1 MPKIWLFVQKGTEKV
16 LFIKKDAIKKRRDT
30 MNGGVPPFLSG
41 FFERFSVPRRIY
53 SDWLCMRFLPFTAD
67 FLIVFSSPY
76 FHIAIFPENR
86 APLAFP

>member
-1 MPKIWLFVQKGTEKV
+1 MVV
-16 LFIKKDAIKKRRDT
+16 SRR
-30 MNGGVPPFLSG
+30 FFRAFSSG
-41 FFERFSVPRRIY
+41 FPFRGGFILIGFACVF
-53 SDWLCMRFLPFTAD
+53 CHLPPD